1 MTKGAALDSTIVI
14 PPRRFRAKSRA
25 PIRGGIARA
34 GLRNAEKAAH
44 SVLLLAALLIS
55 ACTTTPK
62 PAPPPSP
69 ARPGEAPAP
78 ATPTTP
84 GVPSAPP
91 LGFFSRIKTPDT
103 VAPILRLQG
112 RGVQVF
118 RCEPRG
124 AGYSWIF
131 RLPEA
136 DLADPSGKAV
146 IRHGA
151 NFSFEHTD
159 GSRLLGTIVDFDDA
173 PDSSNLRWLLL
184 SARSFGQGALT
195 GVTYVQRVNT
205 IGGMPPGKCDA
216 SQQNRL
222 LRVDFSADFVFYK
235 PR

>member
-1 MTKGAALDSTIVI
+1 MTKGTALESTLAT
-14 PPRRFRAKSRA
+14 PPRHIRAKSRA

-34 GLRNAEKAAH
+34 GSRNTKKPAH
-44 SVLLLAALLIS
+44 TALLLAALLIS
-55 ACTTTPK
+55 ACTTTPTSV
-62 PAPPPSP
+62 PPPSP

-78 ATPTTP
+78 ATPTAP
-84 GVPSAPP
+84 GAPS

-103 VAPILRLQG
+103 VAPVLRLQG

-124 AGYSWIF
+124 TGYSWIF

-136 DLADPSGKAV
+136 DLADASGKAV

-173 PDSSNLRWLLL
+173 PDSNDLRWLLL

-205 IGGMPPGKCDA
+205 IGGMPPAKCDA

>member
-1 MTKGAALDSTIVI
+1 MTEL
-14 PPRRFRAKSRA
+14 
-25 PIRGGIARA
+25 RA
-34 GLRNAEKAAH
+34 GTGLRWG
-44 SVLLLAALLIS
+44 VLLVAAVLS
-55 ACTTTPK
+55 ACATAPGTTP
-62 PAPPPSP
+62 PPT
-69 ARPGEAPAP
+69 RPGEAPP
-78 ATPTTP
+78 ASPTTP
-84 GVPSAPP
+84 PTTPPPS

-103 VAPILRLQG
+103 VEPVLRLQG

-124 AGYSWIF
+124 AGYSWVF

-136 DLADPSGKAV
+136 DLADASGKAV

-151 NFSFEHTD
+151 NFSFEHID
-159 GSRLLGTIVDFDDA
+159 GSRLLGSVVDFDES
-173 PDSSNLRWLLL
+173 PNPNSLRWLLF
-184 SARSFGQGALT
+184 STRSFNQGVLT

-205 IGGMPPGKCDA
+205 NGGMPPARCEA

>member
-1 MTKGAALDSTIVI
+1 MQAERPCATATESKIGMIESFPYRLRWALLFTSAV
-14 PPRRFRAKSRA
+14 
-25 PIRGGIARA
+25 
-34 GLRNAEKAAH
+34 
-44 SVLLLAALLIS
+44 LAAC
-55 ACTTTPK
+55 ATAPVTGP
-62 PAPPPSP
+62 PAP

-78 ATPTTP
+78 APAQPATP
-84 GVPSAPP
+84 APP
-91 LGFFSRIKTPDT
+91 LGFFSRIKAPDT
-103 VAPILRLQG
+103 VQPVLKLQG

-118 RCEPRG
+118 RCEPR
-124 AGYSWIF
+124 ANSYAWVF

-136 DLADPSGKAV
+136 DLVDASGKPV

-159 GSRLLGTIVDFDDA
+159 GSRLLGTVVDFDDA
-173 PDSSNLRWLLL
+173 PDANNLRWLLL

-205 IGGMPPGKCDA
+205 IGGMPPARCDA

>member
-1 MTKGAALDSTIVI
+1 MKRTTALESTIALRALSRASIRGVIVRAGSRDAAKTARWVAALT
-14 PPRRFRAKSRA
+14 
-25 PIRGGIARA
+25 
-34 GLRNAEKAAH
+34 
-44 SVLLLAALLIS
+44 AALLS
-55 ACTTTPK
+55 ACATTPP
-62 PAPPPSP
+62 PAPPTAPP
-69 ARPGEAPAP
+69 RPGEVPAPTNPTTPASPPAP
-78 ATPTTP
+78 A
-84 GVPSAPP
+84 
-91 LGFFSRIKTPDT
+91 LGFFSRIKAPDT
-103 VAPILRLQG
+103 VAPALRLQG

-124 AGYSWIF
+124 TGYSWVF

-136 DLADPSGKAV
+136 DLVDASGKAV

-151 NFSFEHTD
+151 NFSFEHAD

-173 PDSSNLRWLLL
+173 PDTNNLRWLLM

-205 IGGMPPGKCDA
+205 IGGMPPAKCEA
-216 SQQNRL
+216 SQQNKL